1 MVVVEQS
8 GHGGHEG
15 SVPGLVVG
23 IAGQVGQGLHLGGGH
38 VVLVAGLH
46 EGTGLFMILWDC
58 SIIRFTLSWPT

>member
-46 EGTGLFMILWDC
+46 EGTGLLMILWD
-58 SIIRFTLSWPT
+58 